1 MDLIEMSSID
11 LSLLDEDSLLDLF
24 SQMIPPPPEV
34 LGEKS
39 TSILEEPSTSALQ
52 VAHAIFCLN
61 HPKIPNNF
69 SNIFVT
75 LIDKMNAVADIE
87 LSQEKILHKEL
98 TIKVYIE
105 SIYSDLRAIFLEN
118 EENFKNY
125 TLVNS
130 VKLTQGPIEKKLAEL
145 NFKDDIGKINEILSE
160 KRFSDKNIKDK
171 SFRDLIKLITNKTIA
186 HKDEINEKNI
196 NIIEKRYDFLKVGIT
211 KNEVTSYIYDIHAI
225 YEEVVFNYAKKRI
238 FYRVVERL
246 TS

>member
-1 MDLIEMSSID
+1 MSSID

-24 SQMIPPPPEV
+24 SQIIPPPPKI

-39 TSILEEPSTSALQ
+39 TSLEEPSTFALK

-61 HPKIPNNF
+61 HPNIPNNF

-75 LIDKMNAVADIE
+75 LIDKMDALADIE
-87 LSQEKILHKEL
+87 FSRDKILHREL
-98 TIKVYIE
+98 TVKVYIE

-118 EENFKNY
+118 EEKVKNY
-125 TLVNS
+125 TLANS

-145 NFKDDIGKINEILSE
+145 NFKDDIGDINKILNE
-160 KRFSDKNIKDK
+160 KRFSDENIKDK

-186 HKDEINEKNI
+186 HKDEINQKNI
-196 NIIEKRYDFLKVGIT
+196 NIIEKRYDFLKSSIT
-211 KNEVTSYIYDIHAI
+211 KSEITSYIYDIHNI
-225 YEEVVFNYAKKRI
+225 YEKVVFNYAKKRLS
-238 FYRVVERL
+238 YRVIERL